1 VRAGAEP
8 RVSTCAALTRRRLAP
23 VIGAGIMALP
33 NVFRVLGI
41 IPATVTL
48 LTVYALT
55 HLSLNLL
62 LRCAPYRSAPSTRTH
77 APRRD

>member
-1 VRAGAEP
+1 
-8 RVSTCAALTRRRLAP
+8 
-23 VIGAGIMALP
+23 MALP

-62 LRCAPYRSAPSTRTH
+62 LRCVPYRSAPSTRTH
-77 APRRD
+77 APPTELRALRAGPPLRAGACRSALSSARR